1 MAGSEGV
8 SSRGPRERVRI
19 EVMAAARA
27 LLSEGDFSGFSME
40 ALARRAGVSKATV
53 YRWWNN
59 RSDVAMDVLLE
70 AAGPQVPYLHEGSA
84 LANLRSHIHIAARFI
99 GGPDA
104 HMLAGIVADAQHDA
118 QLADAFRR
126 RYLSERRK
134 LIIGLMTDAI
144 EAGELSADTDEEL
157 LADRLIGPMY
167 YRLLLGHA
175 PVVDELADTLF
186 DLTIGTQDR
195 ESRRTR

>member
-1 MAGSEGV
+1 MDPTGTTT
-8 SSRGPRERVRI
+8 RGPRERVRT

-27 LLSEGDFSGFSME
+27 LLAEGSFASFSME

-53 YRWWNN
+53 YRWWSN

-70 AAGPQVPYLHEGSA
+70 AAGPQTPYLHAGSA
-84 LANLRSHIHIAARFI
+84 LANLRTHIQIAARFL

-118 QLADAFRR
+118 ELADAFRR

-134 LIIGLMTDAI
+134 LIIGLMHDAI
-144 EAGELSADTDEEL
+144 ESGELAGDTDAEL

-175 PVVDELADTLF
+175 PVVEELADALF
-186 DLTIGTQDR
+186 DLTIGPQDAGR
-195 ESRRTR
+195 RRTR